1 MSNQYFTIQEN
12 YQEKFYRLPK
22 VFFTNPKYIKLKNDS
37 KIAYSILQDRL
48 ELSIKNKWVDQ
59 SGRIFFIY
67 TDKKLAEIL
76 NISKNHVTTVKKEL
90 IEAELLIQ
98 KRQGLNKPNISYL
111 LKPAITQD
119 DIYIIE
125 SEETDLEVSSVK
137 DSHTVGIQN
146 HTQWESRITHS
157 GNLESHTVG
166 INDTDFSNTDF
177 NETELSDTTTT
188 EKQNMSS
195 SSSNTLKLIKKLE
208 NEFNIKVTKSY
219 QKELETIFKSFT
231 DDIIEY
237 AIEYSSNN
245 ADYPKKYIKSILEAW
260 KNEGIETLE
269 EAQNYKIQSKKSV
282 SNSKSN
288 REMTPQWLQDR
299 DTKQQQQKQLTE
311 NEKKHYN
318 EVVNKILKLV
328 NEKFENDINELK
340 KLECNIEHE
349 IDSICNEKFD
359 KLEVEEQK
367 MLFDNTEMF
376 INNKLANIEAVVK
389 FRKQLVSNWG

>member
-125 SEETDLEVSSVK
+125 SEETDLEVSSGK
-137 DSHTVGIQN
+137 DSHTVGFQN
-146 HTQWESRITHS
+146 HTQWESRFTHNV
-157 GNLESHTVG
+157 NLESHTVG
-166 INDTDFSNTDF
+166 INDTEFSNTDF

-188 EKQNMSS
+188 EKQNTS
-195 SSSNTLKLIKKLE
+195 SSSNALKLIKKLE

-245 ADYPKKYIKSILEAW
+245 ADYPKKYIKSILESW
-260 KNEGIETLE
+260 KNEGIKTLE
-269 EAQNYKIQSKKSV
+269 EAQNYKVQSK
-282 SNSKSN
+282 SNLKNSENN

-299 DTKQQQQKQLTE
+299 DTKQPQKQLTE

-318 EVVNKILKLV
+318 EIVNKILKSV
-328 NEKFENDINELK
+328 HEKFENDIYELE
-340 KLECNIEHE
+340 KLECNIEHD
-349 IDSICNEKFD
+349 IDSICNIEFD

-367 MLFDNTEMF
+367 MFFDNTEMF
-376 INNKLANIEAVVK
+376 ISKKLATIEDIVNFKKEV
-389 FRKQLVSNWG
+389 FSRWGN

>member
-125 SEETDLEVSSVK
+125 SEETDLEVSSGK

-146 HTQWESRITHS
+146 HTQWDSRITHS
-157 GNLESHTVG
+157 GNLDSHTVG
-166 INDTDFSNTDF
+166 INDTEFSNTDF

-188 EKQNMSS
+188 EKQNTS
-195 SSSNTLKLIKKLE
+195 SSSNALKLIKKLE

-245 ADYPKKYIKSILEAW
+245 ADYPKKYIKSILESW
-260 KNEGIETLE
+260 KNEGIKTLE
-269 EAQNYKIQSKKSV
+269 EAQNYKVQSK
-282 SNSKSN
+282 SNLKNSEKN

-299 DTKQQQQKQLTE
+299 DTKQPQKQLTE

-318 EVVNKILKLV
+318 EVVNKILRSIH
-328 NEKFENDINELK
+328 EKFEKDIYELE
-340 KLECNIEHE
+340 KLECNIEQD
-349 IDSICNEKFD
+349 IDSICNIEFD

-367 MLFDNTEMF
+367 MFFDNTEMF
-376 INNKLANIEAVVK
+376 INKKLATIEDVVNFK
-389 FRKQLVSNWG
+389 KEVFNRWGN

>member
-48 ELSIKNKWVDQ
+48 ELSIKNKWVDH

-111 LKPAITQD
+111 LKPDITQD
-119 DIYIIE
+119 DIYLIE
-125 SEETDLEVSSVK
+125 REETDLETSSVK

-166 INDTDFSNTDF
+166 TNDTDFIDTEF
-177 NETELSDTTTT
+177 NKTESSDTTTT
-188 EKQNMSS
+188 ENQKTS

-208 NEFNIKVTKSY
+208 NEFNIKVTKNY
-219 QKELETIFKSFT
+219 QKELESIFKYFS

-245 ADYPKKYIKSILEAW
+245 ADYPKKYIKSILKSW
-260 KNEGIETLE
+260 KNKDIKTLE
-269 EAQNYKIQSKKSV
+269 EAKNYKVQYKENLK
-282 SNSKSN
+282 NSKIN
-288 REMTPQWLQDR
+288 REKTPKWLLDNKNEKLESDFSENEYKDIVQEIKSKIYNEFSKLIDNNESFKH
-299 DTKQQQQKQLTE
+299 DVKEIFNTKFVDLSDQEKQLF
-311 NEKKHYN
+311 YD
-318 EVVNKILKLV
+318 NKR
-328 NEKFENDINELK
+328 E
-340 KLECNIEHE
+340 
-349 IDSICNEKFD
+349 
-359 KLEVEEQK
+359 
-367 MLFDNTEMF
+367 F
-376 INNKLANIEAVVK
+376 INNRVDLVNQIAEFKGYL
-389 FRKQLVSNWG
+389 KQAWG

>member
-125 SEETDLEVSSVK
+125 SEETDLEVNSVK

>member
-111 LKPAITQD
+111 LKPAISQD

-125 SEETDLEVSSVK
+125 SEETDLEVSSGK

-166 INDTDFSNTDF
+166 INDTEFSNTDF
-177 NETELSDTTTT
+177 NETKLNDTTTT
-188 EKQNMSS
+188 EKQNTSS
-195 SSSNTLKLIKKLE
+195 SSSNALKLIKKLE
-208 NEFNIKVTKSY
+208 NEFNIQVTKRY
-219 QKELETIFKSFT
+219 QKELETIFKPFT

-245 ADYPKKYIKSILEAW
+245 ADYPKKYIKSILAAW
-260 KNEGIETLE
+260 KNEGIKTLE
-269 EAQNYKIQSKKSV
+269 EAQNYKVQSKKTV
-282 SNSKSN
+282 KDSKNN
-288 REMTPQWLQDR
+288 REMTPKWLIDKDVTKKE
-299 DTKQQQQKQLTE
+299 DTLTE
-311 NEKKHYN
+311 NDSKYYN
-318 EVVNKILKLV
+318 EVINKVLELIYD
-328 NEKFENDINELK
+328 KFENAINEYEQ
-340 KLECNIEHE
+340 LENDIKMICNIDFYELE
-349 IDSICNEKFD
+349 AAERKMVFENTEKF
-359 KLEVEEQK
+359 
-367 MLFDNTEMF
+367 
-376 INNKLANIEAVVK
+376 INKKFETVKDVVK
-389 FRKQLVSNWG
+389 LRKQLVKNWG

>member
-111 LKPAITQD
+111 LKPAISQD

-125 SEETDLEVSSVK
+125 SEETDLEVSSGK

-166 INDTDFSNTDF
+166 INDTEFSNTDF
-177 NETELSDTTTT
+177 NETKLNDTTTT
-188 EKQNMSS
+188 EKQNTS
-195 SSSNTLKLIKKLE
+195 SSSNALKLIKKLE
-208 NEFNIKVTKSY
+208 NEFNIQVTKSY
-219 QKELETIFKSFT
+219 QKELETIFKPFT

-245 ADYPKKYIKSILEAW
+245 ADYPKKYIKSILEVW

-269 EAQNYKIQSKKSV
+269 EAKNFKIKSKTNRNKSM
-282 SNSKSN
+282 NN
-288 REMTPQWLQDR
+288 REKTPDWLKNKNN
-299 DTKQQQQKQLTE
+299 KQQIELSE
-311 NEKKHYN
+311 NENQHYN
-318 EVVNKILKLV
+318 EIINKLLKLAH
-328 NEKFENDINELK
+328 KKYDNDINAYEQ
-340 KLECNIEHE
+340 LENE
-349 IDSICNEKFD
+349 IDNMCNTEFND
-359 KLEVEEQK
+359 LEVEEQK
-367 MLFDNTEMF
+367 LIFDDTEKF
-376 INNKLANIEAVVK
+376 INKKLANIEEVVNFK
-389 FRKQLVSNWG
+389 KELIIKWG